1 MHTDLKLAQAIL
13 AAESCTCVLCKG
25 AILYKSTQRGIR
37 PLLEFLEAKLDL
49 TGFCAADKVVG
60 KATAFLYCLLKVKA
74 VYAPVM
80 SEPALAVL
88 EAHGIEASC
97 GITVPAIRNRAG
109 DGFCPMETAT
119 LNARDP
125 QEALKAIREALK
137 HLR

>member
-1 MHTDLKLAQAIL
+1 MDQDLLQARTVL
-13 AAESCTCVLCKG
+13 ETEGCTCVLCKG
-25 AILYKSTQRGIR
+25 AKIYKSTQRGTR

-49 TGFCAADKVVG
+49 AGFCAADKVVG

-97 GITVPAIRNRAG
+97 GIMVPAIRNRAG

-119 LNARDP
+119 RNAQDP
-125 QEALKAIREALK
+125 QEALEAIREALK